1 MRNLPIIALCLG
13 VLAPSL
19 AAAAPTEDELKA
31 RKAELEKKLKGQAFT
46 VVVEAPFVIIGDEGA
61 AAVKKRASGFLRWTV
76 QLLEKDYFAKQPD
89 KLIEVWLF
97 GNERTYRA
105 GAKKFFNDEPDTP
118 YGYYSPTADALIM
131 NIGPGAG
138 TLSHEL
144 VHPYMEANFPN
155 VPSWFNEGLASLYER
170 PIEKAGHIWGLPNWR
185 LPNLKKQLRAKTLP
199 PITTLLKTTRD
210 GFYNADYDSYAYA
223 RYLMLYLQEKGK
235 LRDFYQKFVVD
246 KKDLTGQAAME
257 DVLGEK
263 LDTFEP
269 KWRKWAAE
277 LVSDNR

>member
-1 MRNLPIIALCLG
+1 MRNLLIIALCFG
-13 VLAPSL
+13 ALAPSI
-19 AAAAPTEDELKA
+19 AAAAPTDDELAA
-31 RKAELEKKLKGQAFT
+31 RKADLEKKLKGKGFT
-46 VVVEAPFVIIGDEGA
+46 VVVEAPFVVVGDEGP

-76 QLLEKDYFAKQPD
+76 TLLEKDFFTKRPD
-89 KLIEVWLF
+89 KIIEVWLF
-97 GNERTYRA
+97 GNEKTYRA
-105 GAKKFFNDEPDTP
+105 GAKKYFGDEPETP
-118 YGYYSPTADALIM
+118 YGYYSPSAEALIM

-138 TLSHEL
+138 TLSHEV

-185 LPNLKKQLRAKTLP
+185 LPNLKKQLRAKALP
-199 PITTLLKTTRD
+199 SIPTLLSTTRD

-235 LRDFYQKFVVD
+235 LRDFYQKFLAD
-246 KKDLTGQAAME
+246 KKDPTGQAAME

-269 KWRKWAAE
+269 KWRKWA
-277 LVSDNR
+277 LDLYSDNR

>member
-235 LRDFYQKFVVD
+235 LRDFYQKFLAD